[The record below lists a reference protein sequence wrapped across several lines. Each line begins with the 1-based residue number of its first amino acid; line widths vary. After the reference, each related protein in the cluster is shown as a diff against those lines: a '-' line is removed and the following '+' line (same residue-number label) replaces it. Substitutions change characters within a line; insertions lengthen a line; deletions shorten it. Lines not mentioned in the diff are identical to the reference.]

1 MRKHQK
7 TEADNYRAV
16 FILPMEVLW
25 TCLDNKQIMLLKNG
39 SGSTSAFRIYTQK
52 GIHQVLIVGQA
63 AKELYETFALMCVHK
78 IRKVKVL
85 ELMLLRDFKDTRNPT
100 SMLVARVD
108 AGLLEENS

>member
-1 MRKHQK
+1 M
-7 TEADNYRAV
+7 
-16 FILPMEVLW
+16 
-25 TCLDNKQIMLLKNG
+25 
-39 SGSTSAFRIYTQK
+39 SAFRIYTQK

-85 ELMLLRDFKDTRNPT
+85 ELILVRDFKDTTNPT